1 LVGQVGEARTKIHD
15 QGSVQ
20 VGGELWSARSEKEIP
35 EGSSIRVIRRDGF
48 VVVVEKA
55 GKSDS

>member
-1 LVGQVGEARTKIHD
+1 
-15 QGSVQ
+15 
-20 VGGELWSARSEKEIP
+20 LWSARSEKEIP